1 MTRDELTAFGYHQL
15 THPYH
20 QSSVWELERAVKQ
33 LGVIPHYVYYDEET
47 NSCEIWS
54 VPIATPIPEE
64 ATDLFAFP
72 PTQTET

>member
-1 MTRDELTAFGYHQL
+1 MTRDDLTKSGYHQL

-33 LGVIPHYVYYDEET
+33 LGREIPHYVYYDAET

-54 VPIATPIPEE
+54 IPVVTPIPEDE
-64 ATDLFAFP
+64 ESIT
-72 PTQTET
+72 